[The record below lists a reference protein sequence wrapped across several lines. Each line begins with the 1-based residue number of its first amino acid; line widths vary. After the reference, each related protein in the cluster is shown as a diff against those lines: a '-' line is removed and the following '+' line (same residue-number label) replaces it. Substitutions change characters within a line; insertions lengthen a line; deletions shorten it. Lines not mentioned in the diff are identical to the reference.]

1 MDRRNRTKIILILG
15 FLTAIGPF
23 SIDAYLP
30 GFPSIALDL
39 KTDIEHVAFSLTSY
53 FIGISFGQLFY
64 GPILDR
70 FGRKKP
76 LITGLFIYI
85 LAAVGCAFAP
95 SIYTLVSFR
104 FLLAIGGCVGMV
116 ASRAVVRDLFP
127 VYETAKVF
135 SMMMLVMGVAPILA
149 PVLGGL
155 IVASAGW
162 RFIFVLMIAVAASIS
177 FVIIRFLPETKQSD
191 SSISFHPFHIVKG
204 YFSLFRNRT
213 FFVYAIASGAAS
225 AALFTYIS
233 DSSFVFMQLFGISE
247 TLFGWVYGINAMA
260 LISAS
265 QFNRLWL
272 SKKSS
277 RQITAVTLSL
287 QLSASILLIIFVI
300 LNVNYLLIMGLIILY
315 LFWLGFL
322 NPNTTALAL
331 EPFHANAGS
340 ASAMLGSLQMVF
352 GAAASALVGI
362 FHDGTALPMSIF
374 MMLFAVV
381 GLSAVLYDRFRSQH
395 ISAARLQGEAG

>member
-1 MDRRNRTKIILILG
+1 MNTKEHLRIIYVLG

-30 GFPSIALDL
+30 GFPAIAKDL
-39 KTDIEHVAFSLTSY
+39 QTDIEHVTLSLTSY
-53 FIGISFGQLFY
+53 FIGISLGQLFY

-76 LITGLFIYI
+76 LLIGLIIYMVSAI
-85 LAAVGCAFAP
+85 GCAISP
-95 SIYTLVSFR
+95 SIYSLVTFR

-116 ASRAVVRDLFP
+116 ASRAVVRDLFTAH
-127 VYETAKVF
+127 ETAKVF

-155 IVASAGW
+155 IVTSVGW
-162 RFIFVLMIAVAASIS
+162 RFIFVLMLLVAAAIT
-177 FVIIRFLPETKQSD
+177 FVITRFLPETKTAD
-191 SSISFHPFHIVKG
+191 SSVSFHPVKIVAG

-213 FFVYAIASGAAS
+213 FFVYALASGAAS
-225 AALFTYIS
+225 ASLFSYIS
-233 DSSFVFMQLFGISE
+233 DSSFVFIQLFGISE
-247 TLFGWVYGINAMA
+247 THFGWIYGLNAMA

-272 SKKSS
+272 SKKNS
-277 RQITAVTLSL
+277 RQITTVTIVLQFTASL
-287 QLSASILLIIFVI
+287 LLITFII
-300 LNVNYLLIMGLIILY
+300 LDLHHLLIMSLIFIY

-331 EPFHANAGS
+331 EPFKKNAGT
-340 ASAMLGSLQMVF
+340 ASAMLGSMQMIF
-352 GAAASALVGI
+352 GAAASAFVSL
-362 FHDGTALPMSIF
+362 FHNGTALPMAVF
-374 MMLFAVV
+374 MMIFSII
-381 GLSAVLYDRFRSQH
+381 GLLAILYDRSQLKSLER
-395 ISAARLQGEAG
+395 I